1 MTGYANRVI
10 TIPFPEL
17 SEDQETDPI
26 RVTIRNPRLMSMGE
40 LQPKDVELDAEGNP
54 VDQSAAQR
62 ESFAIMAKLIIGW
75 RVYDP
80 TAPIELDENGEVVGD
95 QPLLP
100 QEFTADTVAK
110 LPMAIINRIGTEM
123 AEAVNPQ

>member
-1 MTGYANRVI
+1 MGYANRVL
-10 TIPFPEL
+10 TIQFPEL
-17 SEDQETDPI
+17 SENQETDPI

-40 LQPKDVELDAEGNP
+40 LQPKDIELDGDGKP
-54 VDQSAAQR
+54 VDDEAAQR
-62 ESFAIMAKLIIGW
+62 ESFAVMARLIIGW

-80 TAPIELDENGEVVGD
+80 TAPIELDGNGEVVGE

-110 LPMAIINRIGTEM
+110 LPMAIINRLSTEM